1 MDDFVIA
8 DLEVMLGKQL
18 STPDRL
24 KEALKLD
31 TWKGH
36 GTYAH
41 IEFKLRVSL
50 NDDVHIVMKS
60 WDGEA
65 TKSFKLMLRHKT
77 LVTPIEVELAFDQE
91 LHDLLTGNPTVQAM
105 QRWILTPGN
114 SLDQALQKMAE
125 NRRAVRV
132 LRKAHASFSD
142 LKASFCDLAA

>member
-8 DLEVMLGKQL
+8 DLEVMLAKHL

-24 KEALKLD
+24 KEALTLD
-31 TWKGH
+31 TWEGH

-41 IEFKLRVSL
+41 IEFTLH
-50 NDDVHIVMKS
+50 DDVNIVMKS
-60 WDGEA
+60 WNGDK
-65 TKSFKLMLRHKT
+65 TQSFKLMLKHKT
-77 LVTPIEVELAFDQE
+77 LTTPIEVTLPFDQE
-91 LHDLLTGNPTVQAM
+91 LHNLLTSSPTVENV

>member
-24 KEALKLD
+24 KKALKLD
-31 TWKGH
+31 SWKGH
-36 GTYAH
+36 GSYAH
-41 IEFKLRVSL
+41 IEFNLH
-50 NDDVHIVMKS
+50 DDVHIVMKS

-65 TKSFKLMLRHKT
+65 TKSFKLMLKHKT
-77 LVTPIEVELAFDQE
+77 LVTPIEVELKFDQE
-91 LHDLLTGNPTVQAM
+91 LHDLLTGNPTVQAV

-114 SLDQALQKMAE
+114 SLDQALQKIAK
-125 NRRAVRV
+125 NQRAVRV
-132 LRKAHASFSD
+132 LRKAHASFSG